1 MTETL
6 SKGDKTHSQILEQ
19 AHQLFL
25 KQGYHGTS
33 MRQIAQGAEIA
44 LGAIY
49 YHFPS
54 KEAIFEAIFLENHP
68 YQEIL
73 PFLAE
78 AEGDDPESLVRDIA
92 RRMISVLEQRPGFLN
107 IMFIE
112 LVEFNG
118 SHTVDLF
125 VKILPQII
133 TGVNRILALD
143 PERVRS
149 ISPVLLARAF
159 IGFFFSYY
167 LTDQVMQPLFKPS
180 IQVRTE
186 EMETF
191 VEIFLHGIM
200 RETK

>member
-1 MTETL
+1 MTEPL
-6 SKGDKTHSQILEQ
+6 SKGDKTRNQILEQ

-25 KQGYHGTS
+25 QQGYHGTS
-33 MRQIAQGAEIA
+33 MRQIAQRAGIA

-49 YHFPS
+49 NHFPG

-73 PFLAE
+73 PFLAV
-78 AEGDDPESLVRDIA
+78 AEGEDPESLVRDIA
-92 RRMISVLEQRPGFLN
+92 RRMIDALDQRTGFLN

-133 TGVNRILALD
+133 GGVNRIMALD
-143 PERVRS
+143 PEKVRP

-167 LTDQVMQPLFKPS
+167 MTDQVMQPLFKPTS
-180 IQVRTE
+180 QVRTE
-186 EMETF
+186 EKEIF